1 MKNDKEHAQFIK
13 TIFDNQE
20 VLKKILDNDKA
31 LSNMISDMISDMIKN
46 NM

>member
-1 MKNDKEHAQFIK
+1 MDHDKEHGQFIK

-20 VLKKILDNDKA
+20 ILKKILNNDRA
-31 LSNMISDMISDMIKN
+31 LSNMISDMIKN

>member
-1 MKNDKEHAQFIK
+1 MENDKEHVQFIK

-20 VLKKILDNDKA
+20 ILKKILNSDKA
-31 LSNMISDMISDMIKN
+31 LSNMISDMIKS